1 MLWLYVAL
9 PVSVLVLALR
19 SQHLAKRRG
28 QDAGTVGLAV
38 RMWAYQKV
46 LAPIVLA
53 LVLLA
58 FLIAAILS
66 N

>member
-9 PVSVLVLALR
+9 PICVLVLALR

-28 QDAGTVGLAV
+28 QDADTVGLAV
-38 RMWAYQKV
+38 RMWAYQQV

-53 LVLLA
+53 LVILA
-58 FLIAAILS
+58 FLVAAILT

>member
-1 MLWLYVAL
+1 MLWFYVAL
-9 PVSVLVLALR
+9 PVCVLVLALR

-38 RMWAYQKV
+38 RMWAYQQV
-46 LAPIVLA
+46 LVPIVLA

-58 FLIAAILS
+58 VLIAALLT